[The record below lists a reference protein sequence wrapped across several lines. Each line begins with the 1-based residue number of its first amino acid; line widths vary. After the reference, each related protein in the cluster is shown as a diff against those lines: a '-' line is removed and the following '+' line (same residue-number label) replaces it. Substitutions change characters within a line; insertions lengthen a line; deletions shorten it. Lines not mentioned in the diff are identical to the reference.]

1 MLWRTHLLT
10 GLAAGYLVA
19 GPDPFMLAAAGVAS
33 LLPDI
38 DHPGS
43 KAGSKIPIIPT
54 VTRIAFGH
62 RGMLHSLLAAV
73 AVGLGG
79 ALVGGHA
86 LGMAVFAGY
95 LAHLVGD
102 MLTPSGVPLLWP
114 LPLRLRVP
122 LLVQTGGIIE
132 RLVVFPA
139 LVVAVAFLIGKD
151 IIAKFM

>member
-1 MLWRTHLLT
+1 MLWRTHFVM

-19 GPDPFMLAAAGVAS
+19 GPEPVMLAAAGVAS
-33 LLPDI
+33 VLPDI
-38 DHPGS
+38 DHPAS
-43 KAGSKIPIIPT
+43 KVGRSVPVVPT

-62 RGMLHSLLAAV
+62 RGMLHSLLAAL
-73 AVGLGG
+73 AVGLVV
-79 ALVGGHA
+79 ALVGGHN

-122 LLVQTGGIIE
+122 LVHTGGIIE
-132 RLVVFPA
+132 RLLVFPVA
-139 LVVAVAFLIGKD
+139 AVAVVIWVGKD
-151 IIAKFM
+151 VFHYFI